1 MGRFKIKD
9 ETGNVYSRLTVI
21 GIDSVVKHKCRW
33 LCKCECGN
41 TKSITGIELRNGK
54 VRSCG
59 CLRPEIIKTINL
71 THGHLADRKCSKEYR
86 AWQAMKARCFDINNI
101 GYPNYGGQGKTVC
114 DRWKDSFEN
123 FFADMGKKPT
133 PKHSL
138 DRIDN
143 KGNYEPSN
151 CRWAT
156 RKEQQRNTSRN
167 NNLELNGI
175 TMCISDWAIH
185 LKIQRMT
192 LYKKLKTKSLQE
204 ICDELGFEVKN
215 KSQ

>member
-1 MGRFKIKD
+1 MGSNKPID
-9 ETGNVYSRLTVI
+9 ETGKKFGRLTVLSFD
-21 GIDSVVKHKCRW
+21 GLHNHFAKW
-33 LCKCECGN
+33 ACKCECGN
-41 TKSITGIELRNGK
+41 TKSVSGCDLRAGN

-59 CLRPEIIKTINL
+59 CLRPEIMKTLNR
-71 THGHLADRKCSKEYR
+71 THGHSADRIYSKEYR

-101 GYPNYGGQGKTVC
+101 GYHNYGGHGITVC

-123 FFADMGKKPT
+123 FFADMGEKPT

-143 KGNYEPSN
+143 KGNYEPPN

-192 LYKKLKTKSLQE
+192 LYKKLRTKSLQE
-204 ICDELGFEVKN
+204 ICDELGYQVVK
-215 KSQ
+215 KQ